1 MLVTHRHLINV
12 CSLYRLY
19 IFSIILTYNKTQRQ
33 NCIGGEMT
41 KGLDVL
47 RLKKQSKWEYPVTLG
62 MYQSRDDDESL
73 EKKWDFWEKEV
84 NKEE

>member
-1 MLVTHRHLINV
+1 
-12 CSLYRLY
+12 
-19 IFSIILTYNKTQRQ
+19 
-33 NCIGGEMT
+33 MT